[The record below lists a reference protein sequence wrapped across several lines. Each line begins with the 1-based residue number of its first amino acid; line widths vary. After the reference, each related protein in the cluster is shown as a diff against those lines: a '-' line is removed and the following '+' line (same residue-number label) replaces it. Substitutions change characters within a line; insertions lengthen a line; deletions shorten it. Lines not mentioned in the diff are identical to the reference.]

1 MKEWIFLALE
11 VIGCVLFWKFFMP
24 EEYSKQEKKRMRKEK
39 WERMTTGEFIARFI
53 FTTLGVLYVAAFLGI
68 IC

>member
-11 VIGCVLFWKFFMP
+11 VIGCVFFWKFFMP

-39 WERMTTGEFIARFI
+39 WEYMTSGEFIARFI
-53 FTTLGVLYVAAFLGI
+53 FATIGVLYVLAFLGVI
-68 IC
+68 G

>member
-11 VIGCVLFWKFFMP
+11 IIGCVLFWKFFMP
-24 EEYSKQEKKRMRKEK
+24 EEYSREEKKKMKREK
-39 WERMTTGEFIARFI
+39 WLQMSSGEFIARFI
-53 FTTLGVLYVAAFLGI
+53 FTTIGVLYVAAFLGI